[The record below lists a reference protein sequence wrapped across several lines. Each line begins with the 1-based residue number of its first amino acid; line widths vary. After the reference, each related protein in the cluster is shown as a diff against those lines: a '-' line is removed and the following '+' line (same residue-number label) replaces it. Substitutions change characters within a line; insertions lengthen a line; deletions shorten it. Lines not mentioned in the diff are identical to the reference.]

1 MKFISLAALATLAL
15 SMPAIAQ
22 AQSSAFEDHVIEQ
35 LACLRRPT
43 PTPTITHLVR
53 SKLIDLKS
61 QQGYDS
67 ISCWKL
73 SKPLRLKGLSIT
85 AVCAY
90 EDDDLIKQQHPGYYW
105 RGPGT
110 SPGVQLTLITPASPN
125 AARQWWAKA
134 GDLYS
139 KSPKFEASAFYD
151 GLTEISCN
159 EWQVR

>member
-1 MKFISLAALATLAL
+1 MKAAFLAALVPLAFC
-15 SMPAIAQ
+15 MPETAQ
-22 AQSSAFEDHVIEQ
+22 AQSTAFEDHVIQQ
-35 LACLRRPT
+35 LACLRRPN

-53 SKLIDLKS
+53 SRLIDLKN

-73 SKPLRLKGLSIT
+73 SKPFRLKGLPIT

-110 SPGVQLTLITPASPN
+110 SPGVQLTIVTSATPN

-134 GDLYS
+134 GDLYA
-139 KSPKFEASAFYD
+139 KSPEFEASSFYD

-159 EWQVR
+159 EWHVK